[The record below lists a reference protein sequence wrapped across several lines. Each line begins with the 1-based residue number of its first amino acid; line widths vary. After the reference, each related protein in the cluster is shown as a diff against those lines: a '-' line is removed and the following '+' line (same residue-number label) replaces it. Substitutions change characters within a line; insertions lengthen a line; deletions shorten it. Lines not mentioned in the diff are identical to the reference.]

1 MLRLRIFASILAI
14 LSLAVAVWAWVGD
27 VARETPVALL
37 VAAACLAI
45 VTPFDAPD
53 PRRRT
58 RVLVASLAHVA
69 ALAAALALARLG
81 GGASGALTTALFLL
95 AELGLG
101 LAGWA
106 LATRGRRRMSG
117 SRRYYDN

>member
-1 MLRLRIFASILAI
+1 MLRLRVFASVLAV
-14 LSLAVAVWAWVGD
+14 LSLAVAVWVRIGEPRGG
-27 VARETPVALL
+27 VFIALL

-58 RVLVASLAHVA
+58 RVVIGCLAYVMALGA
-69 ALAAALALARLG
+69 AIFLARTA
-81 GGASGALTTALFLL
+81 ASGSLTIALFLL

-101 LAGWA
+101 LACWA
-106 LATRGRRRMSG
+106 IATRNRRRMSG
-117 SRRYYDN
+117 VQRYYDN

>member
-1 MLRLRIFASILAI
+1 MLRLRIFASILAF
-14 LSLAVAVWAWVGD
+14 LSLAVAVWAWLGD
-27 VARETPVALL
+27 VAREVPIALV

-53 PRRRT
+53 PPRRT
-58 RVLVASLAHVA
+58 RVLIACLAHIA
-69 ALAAALALARLG
+69 ALAAALMLARIG
-81 GGASGALTTALFLL
+81 GGASGALMTALFLL

-106 LATRGRRRMSG
+106 FATRRRRRMSG
-117 SRRYYDN
+117 SKRYYDN

>member
-1 MLRLRIFASILAI
+1 MLRLRIFASIMAV
-14 LSLAVAVWAWVGD
+14 LSIAVAVWAWLGD
-27 VARETPVALL
+27 VARESSIALL

-58 RVLVASLAHVA
+58 RMLIACLAHVA
-69 ALAAALALARLG
+69 ALAAALMLARIG
-81 GGASGALTTALFLL
+81 GGASGALITALFLL
-95 AELGLG
+95 TELGLG
-101 LAGWA
+101 LAGWVF
-106 LATRGRRRMSG
+106 ATRRRRRMSG